1 MIRFEQVSKA
11 YLGGR
16 QALQG
21 VDFHLRPAEMAF
33 LTGHSGAGKSTLL
46 KLICGIERPSA
57 GHIWFGGHD
66 ISRLKNREVP
76 FLRRQIGMIF
86 QDHHLLLDRT
96 VYDNVAMPLVI
107 AGASTEDIRRRVS
120 AALDKVGLLD
130 KAKNFPIQLSGGE
143 QQRVGIARAVVNK
156 PAVLLADEPTGNLD
170 DALSEGILRLFEEF
184 NRVGVTVLMAT
195 HDTGLIA
202 RRNYR
207 ILTLSQGR
215 MVGEH
220 SMANNAKTAKSKA
233 LRGGWRE
240 QWRYAWMNAIADML
254 RQPLATLLTVMVI
267 AISLTLPSVCYIVWK
282 NVSTAAT
289 QWYPT
294 PQLTVYLDKSLDDDA
309 AVKVLDAIKAEAGW
323 RR

>member
-21 VDFHLRPAEMAF
+21 VNFHIQQAEMAF

-57 GHIWFGGHD
+57 GHILFGGHD
-66 ISRLKNREVP
+66 ISRLKSSEVP

-86 QDHHLLLDRT
+86 QDHHLLMDRT
-96 VYDNVAMPLVI
+96 VYDNVAMPLI
-107 AGASTEDIRRRVS
+107 ISGASSEDIRRRVS

-130 KAKNFPIQLSGGE
+130 KAKNLPIQLSGGE

-170 DALSEGILRLFEEF
+170 GELSEGILRLFEEF

-195 HDTGLIA
+195 HDVGLIA

-207 ILTLSQGR
+207 TLTLSQGR
-215 MVGEH
+215 MSG
-220 SMANNAKTAKSKA
+220 
-233 LRGGWRE
+233 R
-240 QWRYAWMNAIADML
+240 
-254 RQPLATLLTVMVI
+254 
-267 AISLTLPSVCYIVWK
+267 
-282 NVSTAAT
+282 
-289 QWYPT
+289 
-294 PQLTVYLDKSLDDDA
+294 VY
-309 AVKVLDAIKAEAGW
+309 
-323 RR
+323 

>member
-21 VDFHLRPAEMAF
+21 VDFHLQPATMSF

-57 GHIWFGGHD
+57 GQVFFGGHN
-66 ISRLKNREVP
+66 ISRLKKREVP

-86 QDHHLLLDRT
+86 QDHHLLMERT
-96 VYDNVAMPLVI
+96 VYDNVAMPLII
-107 AGASTEDIRRRVS
+107 AGASSEDIRRRVS

-130 KAKNFPIQLSGGE
+130 KAKNYPIQLSGGE

-170 DALSEGILRLFEEF
+170 NALSQDILRLFEEF

-195 HDTGLIA
+195 HDTALIA
-202 RRNYR
+202 SRQYPV
-207 ILTLSQGR
+207 LTLAQGR
-215 MVGEH
+215 M
-220 SMANNAKTAKSKA
+220 
-233 LRGGWRE
+233 LGGT
-240 QWRYAWMNAIADML
+240 YGD
-254 RQPLATLLTVMVI
+254 
-267 AISLTLPSVCYIVWK
+267 
-282 NVSTAAT
+282 
-289 QWYPT
+289 
-294 PQLTVYLDKSLDDDA
+294 
-309 AVKVLDAIKAEAGW
+309 
-323 RR
+323 